1 MTRTARLVLVR
12 HAKTEKSNSGG
23 DHERGLLPR
32 GRGDAEAAGT
42 WLAGGAVLVPDL
54 VLCSSAVRA
63 RQTWEVM
70 AAHPDLAD
78 VEVWVDG
85 RIYHASPEQLLD
97 VVREAPESTRV
108 LAMVGHAPGVP
119 DLAEGLADRE
129 ASAPAALDAIH
140 QGFPT
145 MACAILEPAA
155 DWSDLE
161 PGSAALLQVAT
172 PRAGGGG
179 PDELD
184 PLSRADR

>member
-1 MTRTARLVLVR
+1 MTGTARLVLVR
-12 HAKTEKSNSGG
+12 HAKTEKRNSGG
-23 DHERGLLPR
+23 DHERGLMPR
-32 GRGDAEAAGT
+32 GRRDAEAAGI
-42 WLAGGAVLVPDL
+42 WLAGEAVLVPDL

-63 RQTWEVM
+63 RQTWEAM

-85 RIYHASPEQLLD
+85 RIYNAPPEELLD
-97 VVREAPESTRV
+97 VVRAAPERAQV
-108 LAMVGHAPGVP
+108 VALVGHAPGVP
-119 DLAEGLADRE
+119 ALAEDLADPK

-172 PRAGGGG
+172 PRGGQ
-179 PDELD
+179 
-184 PLSRADR
+184 DRG

>member
-1 MTRTARLVLVR
+1 MTRTVRLVLAR

-32 GRGDAEAAGT
+32 GRRDAEAAGT
-42 WLAGGAVLVPDL
+42 WLAGEVVLVPDL

-63 RQTWEVM
+63 QQTWEVM

-85 RIYHASPEQLLD
+85 RIYNAPPEELLD
-97 VVREAPESTRV
+97 VVREAPESARV
-108 LAMVGHAPGVP
+108 LALVGHAPGVP
-119 DLAEGLADRE
+119 ALAEGLADPE
-129 ASAPAALDAIH
+129 PSARAAMDAIR

-145 MACAILEPAA
+145 MACAILEPVGHWAE
-155 DWSDLE
+155 LE

-172 PRAGGGG
+172 PRAGDSDG
-179 PDELD
+179 
-184 PLSRADR
+184 